1 MADFSWKNFLTCL
14 AISCGQ
20 LCFAYPSS
28 IISTTLGQPAFL
40 EYMKLLDSAGDI
52 SSEGNSLI
60 GAFNGVFQVCLAF
73 SDHFEYH

>member
-1 MADFSWKNFLTCL
+1 MKRINWGNF
-14 AISCGQ
+14 AICFAVSLGQ

-40 EYMKLLDSAGDI
+40 EYFHLTNSAGAI

-60 GAFNGVFQVCLAF
+60 GAFNGVFQVGP
-73 SDHFEYH
+73 